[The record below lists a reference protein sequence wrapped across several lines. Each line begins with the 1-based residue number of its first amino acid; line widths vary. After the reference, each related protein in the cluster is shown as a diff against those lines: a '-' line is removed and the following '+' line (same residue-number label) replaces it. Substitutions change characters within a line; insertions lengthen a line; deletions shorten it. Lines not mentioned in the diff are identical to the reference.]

1 MPEDIGSIFITQMR
15 PADPKNNQQIA
26 KRPGICRYRGSTAE

>member
-15 PADPKNNQQIA
+15 PADPNNNQLIA